1 MGSSPEPVLGIDF
14 GTTES
19 KAAVVVDGR
28 VQPILF
34 DSRTSVPSVAHV
46 GRGGALEIGKLDGH
60 PARTITSTKR
70 LLGRRSSEP
79 EVKGILQGF
88 TYRVTAGPGDQP
100 VIRIDDQELAPIQVV
115 AALLAHVKRTAERQ
129 IGQSIGAAV
138 MAAPVVHA
146 AGYEDALKRAAAIAG
161 LDVRMIVPEPT
172 AAAWGAGV
180 RRVDGT
186 RRIAICD
193 FGGGTFDCALV
204 TQTGGRLEV
213 EAVGGDPFLGG
224 DDLDVGLADAVAGR
238 VFRDEHVDLRRD
250 AVGWAELVRR
260 SEAVKRQLSSQTE
273 AVLRMPAGS
282 ASNLHKDLALK
293 IPRVTSERCWIP
305 VIDRAASAV
314 HATLARAQWPVEMI
328 DSALLVGGTSWVPA
342 VQRALCLVLRRDR
355 MPMTQMELVTAT
367 GLAIIGAASGQRVS
381 SAA

>member
-14 GTTES
+14 GTSES
-19 KAAVVVDGR
+19 KAAVVVDGH

-46 GRGGALEIGKLDGH
+46 ARGGGLEIGRLDGH
-60 PARTITSTKR
+60 PARTIASMKR

-79 EVKGILQGF
+79 EVRGLLRRF
-88 TYRVTAGPGDQP
+88 TYRVVAGPGDQP
-100 VIRIDDQELAPIQVV
+100 LVRIDDQELAPVQVV
-115 AALLAHVKRTAERQ
+115 AELLAHVKRTAERQ
-129 IGQSIGAAV
+129 IGQAIGAAV

-146 AGYEDALKRAAAIAG
+146 AGYEDALKRAAGIAG
-161 LDVRMIVPEPT
+161 LDVRMVVPEPT

-204 TQTGGRLEV
+204 SQTGGRLEV

-224 DDLDVGLADAVAGR
+224 DDLDAALADAVAGR
-238 VFRDEHVDLRRD
+238 LFRDEGIDVRRD
-250 AVGWAELVRR
+250 AVGWAELMRR

-273 AVLRMPAGS
+273 AVLRLHAGS
-282 ASNLHKDLALK
+282 AAGLHRDLALK
-293 IPRVTSERCWIP
+293 IPRATCEKVWIP
-305 VIDRAASAV
+305 VVDRAASAV
-314 HATLARAQWPVEMI
+314 HATLARAQWPVEML
-328 DSALLVGGTSWVPA
+328 DGALLVGGTSWVPS
-342 VQRALCLVLRRDR
+342 VQRALCLVLRQER